1 MSNRHGDEG
10 ESTYGSVRDRYRQW
24 SEGRPKPRSGSAISM
39 PELPEGVVRMAALG
53 IGIGT
58 GLFLLV
64 LAATAYVA
72 AGSWGDVER
81 GGATV
86 AYTLTGI
93 FLTIAGVGC
102 ILATLN
108 HLFRV
113 LAGPPP
119 AHH

>member
-1 MSNRHGDEG
+1 MSNRHGDQG

-24 SEGRPKPRSGSAISM
+24 SEDRPKPRSGSAIGI
-39 PELPEGVVRMAALG
+39 PELPEGATRLLALAVG
-53 IGIGT
+53 LGT
-58 GLFLLV
+58 GVFLLV
-64 LAATAYVA
+64 LAATAYYA
-72 AGSWGDVER
+72 SGTWGEVER
-81 GGATV
+81 GGAVV
-86 AYTLTGI
+86 AYFLTGL
-93 FLTIAGVGC
+93 FLTIAGLGC

>member
-10 ESTYGSVRDRYRQW
+10 ESTYGSVRERYRQW

-39 PELPEGVVRMAALG
+39 PELPEGVVRTAALG

-64 LAATAYVA
+64 LAVTAYVA
-72 AGSWGDVER
+72 AGTWGDVDR